1 MVSPKIFNIV
11 VDAVV
16 RAVLLEVYGPQKSH
30 HRFCW
35 AAGEHCIVFYA
46 DDDKIV
52 GRNPIWVQMIMTYTV
67 RMFERVEL
75 QTNLGKTK
83 LMLFTLGLIWGYQGT
98 SSYMRR
104 AKVEGARAEENQDK
118 F

>member
-1 MVSPKIFNIV
+1 MVSI
-11 VDAVV
+11 
-16 RAVLLEVYGPQKSH
+16 
-30 HRFCW
+30 
-35 AAGEHCIVFYA
+35 
-46 DDDKIV
+46 
-52 GRNPIWVQMIMTYTV
+52 
-67 RMFERVEL
+67 FERVEL

-83 LMLFTLGLIWGYQGT
+83 VMLFTLGLIWGYQGT